1 MVNINTNVRRFTAL
15 QMMFHFGL
23 IVTFMLLSVTG
34 LAWMF
39 IETSWG
45 KTLAAPFGGYT
56 GALEVH
62 KITGLVLLAL
72 FALHILYTLVHIDWK
87 HPSRTLL
94 GPDSIV
100 FQWRDVKDFFRHL
113 GWIMGMIKAPEFD
126 RWSWWEK
133 FDYWAVWWGLM
144 IVGVTGLMLYNP
156 VLTSHYLPGW
166 FLNVALWVHRIEAVL
181 AMAHIFTIHFFIE
194 HFRPRCFPF
203 SATMFEG
210 SKDID
215 HLREEHPAWIAR
227 LETEGGLQALMVKP
241 SPVPLRILYFGVG
254 YALIGL
260 GIFLLVFGLINVG
273 LLTLQI

>member
-1 MVNINTNVRRFTAL
+1 MVRSNIRRFTPV
-15 QMMFHFGL
+15 QMLFHGAL
-23 IVTFMLLSVTG
+23 IVTFMLLSITG

-39 IETSWG
+39 IETAWG
-45 KTLAAPFGGYT
+45 QSLAAPFGGYT

-62 KITGLVLLAL
+62 KITGLILLGL
-72 FALHILYTLVHIDWK
+72 FAIHIFYTLYHVDWK
-87 HPSRTLL
+87 RPSRTLR
-94 GPDSIV
+94 GPDSLV

-113 GWIMGMIKAPEFD
+113 GWILGLSEEPQFD

-133 FDYWAVWWGLM
+133 FDYWAVWWGFM

-156 VLTSHYLPGW
+156 VLTSQYLPGW
-166 FLNVALWVHRIEAVL
+166 LLNVALWMHRIEAVL

-194 HFRPRCFPF
+194 HFRPRNFPF

-227 LETEGGLQALMVKP
+227 LEAEGRLEALRVNP
-241 SPVPLRILYFGVG
+241 APVPLRILYFGVG

-260 GIFLLVFGLINVG
+260 GVLLLVFGLINVT
-273 LLTLQI
+273 LLTLELF